1 MNSPSEMELMI
12 PTSSPVSRA
21 FTSYLSLY
29 INNISIYKLK
39 ESTSYF
45 PYINNYLLNINYY
58 LEIPPQDLTVDLTAN
73 QPIIPLK
80 NVSLHKLS
88 KSIRKCPIPP
98 NATAIWGY

>member
-1 MNSPSEMELMI
+1 MI

-29 INNISIYKLK
+29 INNISIYKSK

-45 PYINNYLLNINYY
+45 PCINNCLLNINYC
-58 LEIPPQDLTVDLTAN
+58 LEIPRQNLTVDLTAN
-73 QPIIPLK
+73 QRIIPLK
-80 NVSLHKLS
+80 NVSPHKLS
-88 KSIRKCPIPP
+88 KSITKSPIPP

>member
-1 MNSPSEMELMI
+1 MI
-12 PTSSPVSRA
+12 PSSSPVSRA

-45 PYINNYLLNINYY
+45 PYINNYLLNINYC
-58 LEIPPQDLTVDLTAN
+58 LEIPPQNLTVDLTAN

-80 NVSLHKLS
+80 NVCPNKLS
-88 KSIRKCPIPP
+88 KTVRTHLISPD
-98 NATAIWGY
+98 TTVIWGY